1 MRCKRGR
8 EGGACCGSRARQEAA
23 ARTRK
28 YSCEARLRASVFYCR
43 CAHTDTHRMHTQW
56 LTCMP
61 PERPIGYTHTH
72 AHTHTARARTYTNAG
87 NACAALTHTHTC
99 ARARIVYTQTSFSRL
114 CNLLHPILQRSRPC
128 YCKVTPSH
136 THTTHTHTHTHTH
149 ARAHTPH
156 TRTVYIQTQSYSR
169 LSDQLYSLPFID
181 PGRATVK

>member
-1 MRCKRGR
+1 MLPFLLPMCTHG
-8 EGGACCGSRARQEAA
+8 
-23 ARTRK
+23 
-28 YSCEARLRASVFYCR
+28 
-43 CAHTDTHRMHTQW
+43 HTRMHTQW

-72 AHTHTARARTYTNAG
+72 THTRARAHIHKRRH
-87 NACAALTHTHTC
+87 ACAALTHTHTC

-136 THTTHTHTHTHTH
+136 THTHTHTVHTHTHTR
-149 ARAHTPH
+149 ASAHTH

-169 LSDQLYSLPFID
+169 LSDQLYSLSFID